1 MSRTTVLLD
10 ARTPGEQRGEASV
23 DERFAAAFRE
33 WGLDVDSTPLA
44 EAVEMLKRRP
54 AAVVTEIVAALD
66 E

>member
-1 MSRTTVLLD
+1 
-10 ARTPGEQRGEASV
+10 
-23 DERFAAAFRE
+23 
-33 WGLDVDSTPLA
+33 LDVDSTPLA